1 MTDEL
6 DPQLQES
13 IATTKQWKKIK
24 LKQEHDAGFITN
36 EEAFQFFVG
45 ALDAEGEKPVEEEEE
60 EVLVSADV
68 GITNQGPAVLID
80 IEESDLIYNVK
91 PAYVSSK
98 ERMLIEEDIF
108 YHPSTIS
115 GIYIPLYSNWLL

>member
-45 ALDAEGEKPVEEEEE
+45 ALDAEGEKAEEEE
-60 EVLVSADV
+60 EVLVSTTDADL
-68 GITNQGPAVLID
+68 NDQGPTILID

-98 ERMLIEEDIF
+98 DRMLIEEDIF
-108 YHPSTIS
+108 YYPSS
-115 GIYIPLYSNWLL
+115 MPGIFFNFI